1 MGLCNASSSKV
12 GAYMTLTCVANRRNG
27 LGLLPSLTTGGN
39 AMEAA
44 ASAATPR
51 LQRVLDALATGL
63 AAVGQSALLRR
74 RLAFE
79 LQLLAR

>member
-1 MGLCNASSSKV
+1 
-12 GAYMTLTCVANRRNG
+12 
-27 LGLLPSLTTGGN
+27 
-39 AMEAA
+39 MEAA
-44 ASAATPR
+44 ASAATQR
-51 LQRVLDALATGL
+51 LQRVLDTLAAGL

>member
-1 MGLCNASSSKV
+1 MDNAYILCRTERV
-12 GAYMTLTCVANRRNG
+12 GHGVLR
-27 LGLLPSLTTGGN
+27 SLMTGGN
-39 AMEAA
+39 AVEAA

-51 LQRVLDALATGL
+51 LQRVLDALAAGL

>member
-1 MGLCNASSSKV
+1 
-12 GAYMTLTCVANRRNG
+12 
-27 LGLLPSLTTGGN
+27 
-39 AMEAA
+39 MEAA
-44 ASAATPR
+44 ASAAMPR
-51 LQRVLDALATGL
+51 LQRVLDTLATGL